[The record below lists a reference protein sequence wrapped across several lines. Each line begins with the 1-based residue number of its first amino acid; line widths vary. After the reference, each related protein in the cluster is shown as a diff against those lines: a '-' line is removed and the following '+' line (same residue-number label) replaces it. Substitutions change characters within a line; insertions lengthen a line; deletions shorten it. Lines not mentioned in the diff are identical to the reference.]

1 MARRFTST
9 TGARRARGLGTN
21 KKFSDI
27 AAIGVSLRRGKYN
40 AKGERIDG
48 IWFASQAEARRYEQL
63 KELEQIGTIE
73 GLKCQPLFDIISHG
87 VRICGYRAD
96 FRYHVL
102 DERGRVD
109 WTVVE
114 DVKGMVTDVYDI
126 KKKLLAAQGVHITE
140 IPAKEVSQWKGRT
153 PATR

>member
-1 MARRFTST
+1 VARSKPSVRTA
-9 TGARRARGLGTN
+9 GARRARGLVKNEKMSALAKLG
-21 KKFSDI
+21 
-27 AAIGVSLRRGKYN
+27 RRGKYN

-63 KELEQIGTIE
+63 KEIQDAGLIE
-73 GLKCQPLFDIISHG
+73 GLKCQPSFDITSHG

-102 DERGRVD
+102 DERGRVE
-109 WTVVE
+109 WTVIE

-140 IPAKEVSQWKGRT
+140 IPSKEISQWKGRT
-153 PATR
+153 PVTSR